1 MKTIIYSSALL
12 FLLIFSGCD
21 NNSNNAEKLKILS
34 EIQASSLDNQLST
47 LIQSHNLTGDPST
60 GRDIPSIDNPQSQLG
75 MKLFYTKALS
85 LEYDS
90 ACVSCHHP
98 LLGGGDDLSLPIG
111 TEAVDPDLLGPGRL
125 VKDTDD
131 SYYDG
136 GPTVPRNAPTTFN
149 AALFDVAYF
158 WDNRV
163 ESISG
168 TPKANGG
175 NDQIMPGAED
185 YLRIQSPVEFI
196 PSTQALFPIISGE
209 EMRGFGYADLD
220 DKDKVRDY
228 LANRLSGANDDL
240 TQEQQEAWL
249 EAFRKGY
256 SQPNGDTSLITTDNI
271 AESIGEFERSQLFI
285 DNPWKAYVE
294 GDKNAISEKAKK
306 GAILFYSSYENDGA
320 NCVLCHSSDFFSD
333 ESLYV
338 MAVPQIGRG
347 KNYDE
352 STEDYGRANITQ
364 KDEDKYKFRV
374 MSLLNISA
382 TGPWGHDGAFTSLK
396 DIVKHM
402 TKPETAKDYK
412 PEDHLT
418 QEGIEVQCEDVTT
431 NTEHAL
437 KQLEINRQK
446 GISPHQSVDM
456 TDEQINQIVAF
467 LETLTDPCVE
477 NETCLN
483 KWISDPVNPDFE
495 ILQQLEAK
503 FQ

>member
-1 MKTIIYSSALL
+1 MNTIIYSSILTSLL
-12 FLLIFSGCD
+12 LLTGCD
-21 NNSNNAEKLKILS
+21 NNNSIKFKDLPFDKTP
-34 EIQASSLDNQLST
+34 SLDTQLSI
-47 LIQSHNLTGDPST
+47 LIQNQNITGDPST
-60 GRDIPSIDNPQSQLG
+60 GRDIPSIDDPQSQLG
-75 MKLFYTKALS
+75 MRLFYSKALS

-111 TEAVDPDLLGPGRL
+111 TEAVDPDFLGPGRQQ
-125 VKDTDD
+125 KATGHG
-131 SYYDG
+131 YDG
-136 GPTVPRNAPTTFN
+136 GPTVPRNAPSTFN
-149 AALFDVAYF
+149 AALFDVSQF
-158 WDNRV
+158 WDNRL
-163 ESISG
+163 ESLSG
-168 TPKANGG
+168 TEGANGG
-175 NDQIMPGAED
+175 NDIIMPGATD
-185 YLRIQSPVEFI
+185 YDRIASPVHNL
-196 PSTQALFPIISGE
+196 PSTQALFPIISDA
-209 EMRGFGYADLD
+209 EMRGYGYDDLD

-228 LANRLSGANDDL
+228 LASRLSGANDDL
-240 TQEQQEAWL
+240 TQEQQAAWL

-256 SQPNGDTSLITTDNI
+256 NQPDGNESLITTDNI

-294 GDKNAISEKAKK
+294 GDKNAISDKAKR
-306 GAILFYSSYENDGA
+306 GAILFYTSYENDGA
-320 NCVLCHSSDFFSD
+320 NCVQCHSGDFFSN
-333 ESLYV
+333 EALYV
-338 MAVPQIGRG
+338 MAVPQIGLG
-347 KNYDE
+347 KNYDG

-364 KDEDKYKFRV
+364 NDEDKYKIRV

-382 TGPWGHDGAFTSLK
+382 TGPWGHDGAFTNLK
-396 DIVKHM
+396 NIVKHM

-418 QEGIEVQCEDVTT
+418 QEGIEVQCDDVTT

-437 KQLEINRQK
+437 DQLKINRQK
-446 GISPHQSVDM
+446 GLSPHQSVDM

-477 NETCLN
+477 DETCLN
-483 KWISDPVNPDFE
+483 KWISDPSNPDFD